1 MGGRTEGWRDEEVM
15 EGWWEYREGR
25 ERGTTVGRE
34 EEEHDV
40 IFCFYSHPWV
50 SERRQIPADYSLVL
64 SNIKGKKVALVL
76 GADFFLFFIISKE
89 GLGIALDTRFENE
102 RTRKTDCY

>member
-1 MGGRTEGWRDEEVM
+1 M
-15 EGWWEYREGR
+15 GR
-25 ERGTTVGRE
+25 EEE

-64 SNIKGKKVALVL
+64 SNIKGKKVAPVLV
-76 GADFFLFFIISKE
+76 ADFFYLLLFQLKVWAQRLTPDLRMKE
-89 GLGIALDTRFENE
+89 ENQWNMLLLRDE
-102 RTRKTDCY
+102 RD

>member
-1 MGGRTEGWRDEEVM
+1 M
-15 EGWWEYREGR
+15 
-25 ERGTTVGRE
+25 

-64 SNIKGKKVALVL
+64 SNIKRKKVDPVLV
-76 GADFFLFFIISKE
+76 ADFMYL
-89 GLGIALDTRFENE
+89 
-102 RTRKTDCY
+102 

>member
-1 MGGRTEGWRDEEVM
+1 M
-15 EGWWEYREGR
+15 GR
-25 ERGTTVGRE
+25 EE

-64 SNIKGKKVALVL
+64 SNIKGKKVAPVLV
-76 GADFFLFFIISKE
+76 ADFFYFRFIIISIE

-102 RTRKTDCY
+102 RGEPVEHAAAAAR